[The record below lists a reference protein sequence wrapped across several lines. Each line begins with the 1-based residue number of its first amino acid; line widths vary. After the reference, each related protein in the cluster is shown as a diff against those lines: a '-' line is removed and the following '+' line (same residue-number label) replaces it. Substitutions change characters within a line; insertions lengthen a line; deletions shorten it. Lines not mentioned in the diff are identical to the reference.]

1 MSKHL
6 AGHQLG
12 SRLEHVG
19 QLVTGTQSVQALEI
33 SLGAQR
39 QAMQMLFEPQPDS
52 YTHVA
57 LFCIHSLTVVV
68 QMLQDCEAVASFIQ
82 LTVLI
87 MFWCQSVCTP
97 ILGCMMQLTAP

>member
-68 QMLQDCEAVASFIQ
+68 QMKLLTGQRVGQYLQYHHQPDHYVCSCQCSFYKQHI
-82 LTVLI
+82 
-87 MFWCQSVCTP
+87 
-97 ILGCMMQLTAP
+97 